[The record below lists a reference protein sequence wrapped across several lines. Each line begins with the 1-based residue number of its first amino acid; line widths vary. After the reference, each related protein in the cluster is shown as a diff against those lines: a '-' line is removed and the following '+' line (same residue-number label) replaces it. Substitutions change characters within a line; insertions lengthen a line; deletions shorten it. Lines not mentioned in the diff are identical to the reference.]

1 MANKFVSIM
10 NHKLTERQL
19 EDAKRFNGEELEVIE
34 LQSELVDPA
43 ASTEE
48 VYAQARRILSQLPPD
63 TKYVNIMGDFGM
75 TVAEVLL
82 LKSGEFGQGIVP
94 VYATTHRQ
102 AQEVRNPDGSITKTS
117 VFNHVKF
124 RAY

>member
-1 MANKFVSIM
+1 M
-10 NHKLTERQL
+10 NHQLTEAQIK
-19 EDAKRFNGEELEVIE
+19 DAKHFNGEELEVVEIK
-34 LQSELVDPA
+34 SEMVDPH

-48 VYAQARRILSQLPPD
+48 VYEHARRVLSQLPPE
-63 TKYVNIMGDFGM
+63 TAYVNVMGDFGM

-82 LKSGEFGQGIVP
+82 LKSGEYGPIVP
-94 VYATTHRQ
+94 VYATTYRC
-102 AQEVRNPDGSITKTS
+102 AQEVKNPDGTITKTS

>member
-1 MANKFVSIM
+1 MKKFVSIM
-10 NHKLTERQL
+10 NHKLTEDQIN
-19 EDAKRFNGEELEVIE
+19 DAKSFNGETLEVVE
-34 LQSELVDPA
+34 LQGELVDPT

-63 TKYVNIMGDFGM
+63 TAYVNIMGDFGM

-82 LKSGEFGQGIVP
+82 LKSGEFGQILP

-102 AQEVRNPDGSITKTS
+102 AQEVKQSDGSIVKTS
-117 VFNHVKF
+117 VFKHVKF